1 MKNQFRDNLK
11 KASVIGVQGWL
22 IHNWNASETA
32 ENDDIELEF
41 SYTDEEGLI
50 YCFEFVKEDIDN
62 IEQVSDGLWE
72 VRDTNGDLVE
82 IVFYKLTKIV

>member
-1 MKNQFRDNLK
+1 MTNQFRDSLK
-11 KASVIGVQGWL
+11 KATIIGVQNNL
-22 IHNWNASETA
+22 IHSWDTSETA
-32 ENDDIELEF
+32 DLDDIELEF

-62 IEQVSDGLWE
+62 AEQVSDGLWE